1 LKFQNHLYHN
11 CKVELSDN
19 SEYNLS
25 VRDLSNESLNSFK
38 DWQCNAGVDSL
49 FIYANKDIYNGV
61 CMHDKLGNL
70 DTGWE
75 LAPAAVIC
83 RFDKC
88 GCVSDVL
95 VTKQS
100 PDYSSFQQTKE
111 SNT

>member
-1 LKFQNHLYHN
+1 
-11 CKVELSDN
+11 
-19 SEYNLS
+19 
-25 VRDLSNESLNSFK
+25 
-38 DWQCNAGVDSL
+38 
-49 FIYANKDIYNGV
+49 
-61 CMHDKLGNL
+61 MHDKLGNL

-75 LAPAAVIC
+75 LAAAPVIC

-111 SNT
+111 NNS

>member
-1 LKFQNHLYHN
+1 LKFQDHLYYN

-19 SEYNLS
+19 SEYKLA
-25 VRDLSNESLNSFK
+25 VKDLYNESLNCFV

-49 FIYANKDIYNGV
+49 YIHQNKNVYNGV

-75 LAPAAVIC
+75 LATAPVTC

-88 GCVSDVL
+88 GCAFDLL